1 MPTQTSRFRGQPWAS
16 SFHLGNR
23 KHNPNFTWCIAQA
36 ATAITFV
43 HVDDGMSDWMGGP
56 AMRNALHTV
65 GVVRK
70 TCDAL
75 YLASRYK
82 VPNVGYENEHAQVHL
97 FMQPEESMA

>member
-56 AMRNALHTV
+56 AMRNALHT
-65 GVVRK
+65 
-70 TCDAL
+70 
-75 YLASRYK
+75 
-82 VPNVGYENEHAQVHL
+82 NVGYENEHAQVHL